1 MFEEEKVLTA
11 SFSMPDETI
20 EAFLEQVEKDYSPHL
35 ANILRTFLYDHREEL
50 KGEKGEDGDDGYT
63 PVKGVDYFDGKDG
76 YTPVKGVDY
85 TDGADGKT
93 PVKGVDY
100 FDGKD
105 GYTPVKGIDYFDG
118 NDGVG
123 ITSIVLTDGSHQA
136 GTTDT
141 YTVILTDGRSYEL
154 LVYNGANGEGAGDM
168 LWANWKAI
176 YDPNNKM
183 EDIFGQ
189 KGVSSWNDLTDKPE
203 LFDGDYNK
211 LTNKP
216 TIPTVPTA
224 EISANT
230 SARHT
235 HNNKIVLDAIT
246 SDKVAEW
253 NGKAST
259 SDIPTAEI
267 SANTNARHS
276 HTNKSVLDGITS
288 AKVSEWNSKSTF
300 SGNYDDLENKP
311 NIPDAVTDEHIN
323 DLIDAK
329 LEGVSFGAQVT
340 YEENDFGG
348 LTVKIG
354 GGQ

>member
-1 MFEEEKVLTA
+1 MSINARVMSATLNPPTQNLNAQFTQA
-11 SFSMPDETI
+11 
-20 EAFLEQVEKDYSPHL
+20 QNDYSPYL
-35 ANILRTFLYDHREEL
+35 GELLQEYLDDHRDEL
-50 KGEKGEDGDDGYT
+50 KGEPGDKGDKGDTGEQGIQGEKGDTGEKGEKGEKGDRGDDGTNGTDGVDGYT
-63 PVKGVDYFDGKDG
+63 PVKGV
-76 YTPVKGVDY
+76 
-85 TDGADGKT
+85 
-93 PVKGVDY
+93 
-100 FDGKD
+100 
-105 GYTPVKGIDYFDG
+105 DYFDG

-123 ITSIVLTDGSHQA
+123 ITSIVLTDGNHQA

-141 YTVILTDGRSYEL
+141 YTVTLTDGRSYEL
-154 LVYNGANGEGAGDM
+154 LVYNGANGEGAGDIT
-168 LWANWKAI
+168 WSEWKAI
-176 YDPNNKM
+176 YDPQNKM

-224 EISANT
+224 EINANT

-235 HNNKIVLDAIT
+235 HNNKGVLDSIDEA
-246 SDKVAEW
+246 KVASW
-253 NGKAST
+253 NAKANT
-259 SDIPTAEI
+259 SDIPTEEV
-267 SANTNARHS
+267 SANTSARHT
-276 HTNKSVLDGITS
+276 HDNKSVLDGITS
-288 AKVSEWNSKSTF
+288 AKVTEWNGKSTF

-311 NIPDAVTDEHIN
+311 TIPDAVTDEHIN